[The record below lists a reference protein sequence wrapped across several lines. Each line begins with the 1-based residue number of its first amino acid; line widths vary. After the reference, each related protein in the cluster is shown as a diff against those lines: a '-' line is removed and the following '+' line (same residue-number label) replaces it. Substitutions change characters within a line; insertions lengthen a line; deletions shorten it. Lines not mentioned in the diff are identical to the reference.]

1 MQFTKYIRWIE
12 KYPSS
17 SKNKHQHYNIN
28 IAIEIMMDLKIGLYL
43 FFMGHGF
50 SASITSSRMSE
61 SQCIG
66 SLTIGHEDEDRT
78 VKYINLHGVR
88 THYPNLRRGFPIIRR
103 HIISHVEV
111 VGNCCWELYPER
123 MFKGSRQSIF
133 PGGGWIHPNFQ
144 VVSIKKMEC
153 WILGN
158 AILIR
163 LKTPKYDS
171 EGESNVK
178 FTLNLSTTVYIY
190 I

>member
-1 MQFTKYIRWIE
+1 MMQFTKYIWWVK
-12 KYPSS
+12 KYSSS
-17 SKNKHQHYNIN
+17 SKYKHQHYIIN

-78 VKYINLHGVR
+78 VKYIHLHGVR
-88 THYPNLRRGFPIIRR
+88 THYPNLRRGFPIFRR

-111 VGNCCWELYPER
+111 VGNCCWELYPGR
-123 MFKGSRQSIF
+123 MFKGSRKSIF
-133 PGGGWIHPNFQ
+133 PGGDWIHPNFQ

-153 WILGN
+153 WIL
-158 AILIR
+158 
-163 LKTPKYDS
+163 
-171 EGESNVK
+171 
-178 FTLNLSTTVYIY
+178 
-190 I
+190 

>member
-1 MQFTKYIRWIE
+1 MTQFTKYIRWIK

-17 SKNKHQHYNIN
+17 SKNKHRYYNIN
-28 IAIEIMMDLKIGLYL
+28 IAIEIMINLKIGLYL

-50 SASITSSRMSE
+50 FASITSSRMSE
-61 SQCIG
+61 SRCIG
-66 SLTIGHEDEDRT
+66 SLTIGHEDEDRA

-103 HIISHVEV
+103 HIISSVEV
-111 VGNCCWELYPER
+111 VGNCCWELYPDR

-153 WILGN
+153 WILWN
-158 AILIR
+158 SILIR
-163 LKTPKYDS
+163 LKRLKYDPD
-171 EGESNVK
+171 GEWNVK
-178 FTLNLSTTVYIY
+178 FTLNLSTTVHI
-190 I
+190 

>member
-1 MQFTKYIRWIE
+1 
-12 KYPSS
+12 
-17 SKNKHQHYNIN
+17 
-28 IAIEIMMDLKIGLYL
+28 MMDLKIGLYL

-50 SASITSSRMSE
+50 SASITSSRMSQ
-61 SQCIG
+61 SQCVG

-123 MFKGSRQSIF
+123 MFRGSRQSIF

-153 WILGN
+153 
-158 AILIR
+158 
-163 LKTPKYDS
+163 
-171 EGESNVK
+171 
-178 FTLNLSTTVYIY
+178 
-190 I
+190 